1 MRLQFKWTLNDIES
15 KLKTKINRNMQSQFI
30 NYHHSY
36 TVLQFFHYLH
46 KKNSH
51 DYTRLCTYVITVL

>member
-36 TVLQFFHYLH
+36 TVLQFFHYLY
-46 KKNSH
+46 KKIHMIIH
-51 DYTRLCTYVITVL
+51 DYVPTS